1 MSRINNAV
9 AFVTVSGSDWA
20 EGVRVKEF
28 IQLLIDVDTVAGRA
42 VTTAAIVLIFA
53 IAASVGGRLVGR
65 RLDDPVQ
72 RYYGRKAVRYLAAI
86 VALIGISIV
95 WRAFAGRV
103 GVVLGL
109 FAAGVAFAMQEVIG
123 AAAGWFNI
131 VFGRIFGVGDRIEM
145 GGVRGDVIDVSLLRT
160 KILEIG
166 SDGDSDRGSWVK
178 GRQHTGRVVAVSNK
192 ATFTEP
198 VFNYT
203 AMFDYIWE
211 ELMLPVSYRSD
222 WHEAERILR
231 EEAEAVS
238 RTEGAEAALRT
249 MSRRYPVPRAELEP
263 RVFVRN
269 TDNWVELAARFV
281 VPARTART
289 VKDAMSRRVRDRFDA
304 AGIEISSETFE
315 QMVHFPQDKTAERHC
330 GGNRQEFD

>member
-1 MSRINNAV
+1 MQR
-9 AFVTVSGSDWA
+9 
-20 EGVRVKEF
+20 F
-28 IQLLIDVDTVAGRA
+28 IQLLIDVDTLAGRA
-42 VTTAAIVLIFA
+42 VTTAAIVVILA
-53 IAASVGGRLVGR
+53 IAASVGGRLVVR
-65 RLDDPVQ
+65 RLDDPVH
-72 RYYGRKAVRYLAAI
+72 RYYLRKAVRYLAAV

-109 FAAGVAFAMQEVIG
+109 FAAGLAFAMQEVVG
-123 AAAGWFNI
+123 AVAGWFNI
-131 VFGRIFGVGDRIEM
+131 VFGRIFRVGDRIEM

-166 SDGDSDRGSWVK
+166 SDVDGDRGSWVK

-222 WHEAERILR
+222 WREAERILR

-238 RTEGAEAALRT
+238 KTQGAEAALRT

-281 VPARTART
+281 VPARSARSS
-289 VKDAMSRRVRDRFDA
+289 KDEMSRRVRDRFDA
-304 AGIEISSETFE
+304 AGIEIADETFE
-315 QMVHFPQDKTAERHC
+315 QKVRFPQAPSAERPPR
-330 GGNRQEFD
+330 GNRDAGYSPDSAGP